1 MRAAALITIRGVD
14 SLGIRI
20 GDHLRVGA
28 RYYPVIDLRACG
40 FTDRRSVILDG
51 HPPVL
56 LKRRDFRTVRRSL
69 LIDAPDRQRR

>member
-1 MRAAALITIRGVD
+1 MRASTLITIRSVD

-20 GDHLRVGA
+20 GDRLRIGA

-40 FTDRRSVILDG
+40 FTDHRSVILDG

-56 LKRRDFRTVRRSL
+56 LKRRDFRTVRRSVVV
-69 LIDAPDRQRR
+69 DAPGRRRC